1 MQSLKAPLLPSLT
14 SVTFSYHVNLPV
26 NVSVNLQKFLF
37 FLSPFFP
44 LKYKYLLISEVSER
58 VDRKLDSQEKRKYE
72 VKNKVCSLPAIKY

>member
-1 MQSLKAPLLPSLT
+1 M
-14 SVTFSYHVNLPV
+14 H
-26 NVSVNLQKFLF
+26 

>member
-44 LKYKYLLISEVSER
+44 SFPLFLSLWDLSLVFLLFLK
-58 VDRKLDSQEKRKYE
+58 
-72 VKNKVCSLPAIKY
+72 KVCIYLTELGLSFSTWTL